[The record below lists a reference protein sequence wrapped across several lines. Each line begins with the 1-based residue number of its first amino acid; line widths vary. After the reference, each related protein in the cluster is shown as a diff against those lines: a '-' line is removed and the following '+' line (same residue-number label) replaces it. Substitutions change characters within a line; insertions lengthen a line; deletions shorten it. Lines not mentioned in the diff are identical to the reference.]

1 MRRLLL
7 LLCCLASALPAR
19 AGDALAA
26 AEAALKARWP
36 DARIS
41 ASAESLPV
49 CAGSISAEP
58 PGALRDGIAQLRL
71 RCEAQPGWTRYVRL
85 GVERPGTVWVLTQP
99 LERGA
104 VVNAAVLKS
113 EPRDLARLPYLPL
126 TDAAAI
132 AGHSARRTLPAGTVL
147 SAALLQAPP
156 AIRRGETVT
165 LVGLAAGLEVMAP
178 GEALA
183 DAADGQRLKV
193 RNRGSRRVV
202 EGIARSGQRVE
213 VAP

>member
-7 LLCCLASALPAR
+7 LLCCLTSALPAR

-26 AEAALKARWP
+26 AEAALRARWP
-36 DARIS
+36 DARIT
-41 ASAESLPV
+41 APAEALPA
-49 CAGSISAEP
+49 CDGPISAEA
-58 PGALRDGIAQLRL
+58 PGTLRDGIAQLRL
-71 RCEAQPGWTRYVRL
+71 RCSAQPGWTRYVRL
-85 GVERPGTVWVLTQP
+85 GVERPGTVWVLAQP

-104 VVNAAVLKS
+104 VVAAALLKA
-113 EPRDLARLPYLPL
+113 EPRDLARLPYTPL
-126 TDAAAI
+126 TDPAAI
-132 AGHSARRTLPAGTVL
+132 AGQRARRALPAGTVL
-147 SAALLQAPP
+147 GASQLEAPP

-165 LVGLAAGLEVMAP
+165 LVGLAAGLEVLAP